1 MELFQVAGVHPAPA
15 VRTTNISVYLC
26 TAYTYIDK
34 VRQLLSLIIY
44 EHAAT
49 LYNWMTRRKKSQ
61 FLTPLQD

>member
-1 MELFQVAGVHPAPA
+1 MWHLMELFQVAGVHPAPA

-49 LYNWMTRRKKSQ
+49 L
-61 FLTPLQD
+61 